1 MIKDAERVVKVYN
14 MGCAFAPESL
24 IPVDGTIVF
33 FEADLLCIARPYE
46 YGLILTL
53 NIAEYDVCCILIDQG
68 SSTNLL
74 YVSAYK
80 QMSLMMNAL
89 KSPGKVL
96 MGFNALKSRG
106 MFCYNIMSFNLKNAR
121 ATYQWLVT
129 KLFQPLLGKSA

>member
-1 MIKDAERVVKVYN
+1 

-24 IPVDGTIVF
+24 IPIDGTIVF

-106 MFCYNIMSFNLKNAR
+106 MFCYNIMSFSLKNAR
-121 ATYQWLVT
+121 ATYQ
-129 KLFQPLLGKSA
+129 